1 METNEKDRISGKRA
15 DQEQELQGQSAA
27 ALKESEKKK
36 EKEAEISEV
45 PGEESIEKDADE
57 PKIESRETSAATNT
71 SIEQTRQPG
80 DMDADMPA
88 NNLHGTP
95 DELEKAVA
103 ESQENTRDSTE
114 PATTTWQHTKRNY

>member
-57 PKIESRETSAATNT
+57 PKIESRETQRSNKYLNRANKAAG
-71 SIEQTRQPG
+71 R
-80 DMDADMPA
+80 
-88 NNLHGTP
+88 HGC
-95 DELEKAVA
+95 
-103 ESQENTRDSTE
+103 
-114 PATTTWQHTKRNY
+114 